1 MKAQAQTADPYAAAW
16 KNVKSRMAKMT
27 KDEKLQTFVSAGILT
42 KKGNVTKP
50 YKGVFVK
57 AKAAK

>member
-16 KNVKSRMAKMT
+16 KNVQRRMSKMT
-27 KDEKLQTFVSAGILT
+27 DGEKLQTLVSAGILT
-42 KKGNVTKP
+42 EKGNVTKP

-57 AKAAK
+57 TKAAK